1 MSKRTYTL
9 GSTFSGIGGMDYAFA
24 STGRIDIRWQ
34 VENDEYA
41 QKILNKH
48 KTTYWENANLYGD
61 IRTLDPDT
69 LEDVDIIIG
78 GFPCQDISLSGTGA
92 GIREG
97 SRSGLWF
104 QLRRLI
110 GALRPRGILLE
121 NVSAITLRDGDRVI
135 GDLTEMGYDARWGL
149 ISASDTYA
157 PHRRERWFCVA
168 FPNTTR
174 PRCYGQEVG
183 QVSDCVQHHASR
195 QERWWERVPSA
206 PDGSGEILVDS
217 RRSELEKA
225 ERVGTRITGTPKS
238 GGAYEEQLSESRLGG
253 ATSGTPDR
261 MDVFGLMQHRY
272 PTYQG
277 VEQLPYEE
285 PRVVPKKQPHWKER
299 MKALGNIA
307 MPTVVAPIAMELIQE
322 LDRRE
327 QPCST
332 SQ

>member
-1 MSKRTYTL
+1 MMNMPKKSSTNTKPPTGKTPISTETSVPLTPIPSKTLTSSSVDSPAKTSLYPVLAPVFEKAHALVSGFSYAVSLGRYDHEASCWRTFQRSLFETETELLVTL
-9 GSTFSGIGGMDYAFA
+9 PKWGMTQDGVLYRLRTPTPPTAVKDGSVLRFPTPLAHDATDRKLVKYQIVSNTMRRGKSDGG
-24 STGRIDIRWQ
+24 
-34 VENDEYA
+34 
-41 QKILNKH
+41 
-48 KTTYWENANLYGD
+48 
-61 IRTLDPDT
+61 
-69 LEDVDIIIG
+69 
-78 GFPCQDISLSGTGA
+78 
-92 GIREG
+92 
-97 SRSGLWF
+97 
-104 QLRRLI
+104 
-110 GALRPRGILLE
+110 RG
-121 NVSAITLRDGDRVI
+121 
-135 GDLTEMGYDARWGL
+135 
-149 ISASDTYA
+149 
-157 PHRRERWFCVA
+157 
-168 FPNTTR
+168 
-174 PRCYGQEVG
+174 
-183 QVSDCVQHHASR
+183 
-195 QERWWERVPSA
+195 VPSA